1 VPPNKFAKI
10 RNSNVSNLAAA
21 KNAKEDEFYT
31 QLADIERELAHYRDH
46 FQGKVIYCNCD
57 DPRASGF
64 VHYFS
69 HNFEHLGIERL
80 LATCYKSQ
88 NLELFSH
95 HDSEN
100 AIKLEYLG
108 DQDGSGIPDPNE
120 FEVQI
125 LQGDGDFRSQESID
139 LLMQSDI
146 VVTNPPFSLYR
157 EFIGQMMKHDK
168 KFILVGPQNNVT
180 TKDMFPLIMQGKVWL
195 GSHSGSMRF
204 RVPDDRDLDRSGLSV
219 DENGTKWQDFGNIC
233 WFTNLDFPKRHE
245 DLILFKPYSP
255 DAYPKYDN
263 FDAIEVSKVSD
274 IPVDYFD
281 VMGVPI
287 TFLDKHNPD
296 QFEILGITK
305 TWFGA
310 ASRKYPKQLQ
320 FDKNGLAKEVTKL
333 NDGAVL
339 KVNEPPK
346 DRTYYQVGDG
356 YYIQTYPR
364 ILVRR
369 KGRK

>member
-88 NLELFSH
+88 NLDLFSH

-120 FEVQI
+120 FEVQV

-157 EFIGQMMKHDK
+157 EFIGQMMKYDK
-168 KFILVGPQNNVT
+168 KFIILAQQNAISYREIF
-180 TKDMFPLIMQGKVWL
+180 KLIKENKLWL
-195 GSHSGSMRF
+195 G
-204 RVPDDRDLDRSGLSV
+204 V
-219 DENGTKWQDFGNIC
+219 DNNGTKWFQVPMDYDIPTESRKKIIKGVKDLSMGSVN
-233 WFTNLDFPKRHE
+233 WYTNLDVASRHK
-245 DLILFKPYSP
+245 DLILYKF
-255 DAYPKYDN
+255 
-263 FDAIEVSKVSD
+263 
-274 IPVDYFD
+274 
-281 VMGVPI
+281 PI
-287 TFLDKHNPD
+287 SHVIF
-296 QFEILGITK
+296 
-305 TWFGA
+305 
-310 ASRKYPKQLQ
+310 QL
-320 FDKNGLAKEVTKL
+320 
-333 NDGAVL
+333 
-339 KVNEPPK
+339 
-346 DRTYYQVGDG
+346 
-356 YYIQTYPR
+356 
-364 ILVRR
+364 
-369 KGRK
+369 